1 MVLNR
6 TRSLPSVSLGTK
18 CIIELQS
25 SVTFDAVVDA
35 TVDATVDPTAD
46 VTVNGTVNDTSSATT
61 SSDPTT
67 DGLLDIFL
75 ITLGIP
81 PYLNITGLRGPVY
94 MMCKDKAVINI
105 LAGLDQRYKRYDR
118 IMGLSKNG
126 EMYQKLAVG
135 LIFMTCK
142 ANAYS
147 EDFLSHITAS
157 SQRFLQLP
165 FLDTVSYDLFRQIVL
180 NQNRFQRRYGKA
192 FHQMRRM
199 EDQFT
204 ELARELGDFHEQHEF
219 MRSEYFSGKSAK
231 SDVVGDRENVERVF
245 KEVHK
250 DLMRKTDRFLTMME
264 WVDQPSSAVDPNPPA
279 LPPSPA
285 SATSLVAVSP
295 AVAVSSSSSSS
306 SSSPAS
312 SLTLE
317 ELLEK
322 RLKEYLAETK
332 MASKQPDE
340 SSFAPASLG
349 FGQRTDF
356 EETDA
361 STSHASANSVDQHM
375 HGLGISGI
383 EENIKRHEEA
393 VAQLTKSANPILARI
408 GRIFVSIGDE
418 RHKVEGCRE
427 AMLRKDQKALV
438 LKLDGLKSDGD
449 AYLRQLDDVIQ
460 SFDSAQKW
468 HNVLLGQIAEL
479 VKLQRAEVAAV
490 SAAIAAAADD
500 ANTTLDEKVQQGSPL
515 MVEGPAEG
523 VVSPPLTSPIKAPTT
538 ERQDVAHQETGPAK
552 TALLILS
559 HLSDQMRWVEIDLVK
574 LWDRQIRESAM
585 ARRNL
590 SSEYERLMAAMRQHA
605 DEHFGSE
612 AAKPRGGPRTNLQ
625 WAVKN
630 FDVSYYAEY
639 PLRDVKLELRTN
651 LRE

>member
-1 MVLNR
+1 MMVLNR

-18 CIIELQS
+18 CTIELQS

-35 TVDATVDPTAD
+35 IIDVTVDPPAD

-61 SSDPTT
+61 SPDPTT
-67 DGLLDIFL
+67 NGLPDIFL

-81 PYLNITGLRGPVY
+81 PYLNITGLGAPGIESLDIDPRVY
-94 MMCKDKAVINI
+94 MMCKGKAIINI
-105 LAGLDQRYKRYDR
+105 LAGLDQRYKRYDK
-118 IMGLSKNG
+118 IMGLSQNG

-147 EDFLSHITAS
+147 EDFLSHIAAS
-157 SQRFLQLP
+157 SQRSLKLP
-165 FLDTVSYDLFRQIVL
+165 FLD
-180 NQNRFQRRYGKA
+180 
-192 FHQMRRM
+192 M
-199 EDQFT
+199 
-204 ELARELGDFHEQHEF
+204 
-219 MRSEYFSGKSAK
+219 
-231 SDVVGDRENVERVF
+231 
-245 KEVHK
+245 
-250 DLMRKTDRFLTMME
+250 
-264 WVDQPSSAVDPNPPA
+264 PPSAVDPNPPA

-295 AVAVSSSSSSS
+295 AVAVSS

-361 STSHASANSVDQHM
+361 STSHASANSVDQHV
-375 HGLGISGI
+375 HGLGILGT
-383 EENIKRHEEA
+383 EEDIKRHEEA
-393 VAQLTKSANPILARI
+393 VAQLTKLANPILARI

-468 HNVLLGQIAEL
+468 HNVLLGQMAEL
-479 VKLQRAEVAAV
+479 VKLQRAEAAAV

-500 ANTTLDEKVQQGSPL
+500 ANTTLDGKVQQGSPL